1 MFIRDYSEYDIPN
14 EDVNTSLGKVQNFFI
29 SAAKRSLKIRIRK
42 NQTIVIKNVAK
53 HELRKILKWYY
64 DEDRIFPI

>member
-14 EDVNTSLGKVQNFFI
+14 EDVNTSLGKVQNIFI

>member
-1 MFIRDYSEYDIPN
+1 MFIRDYSEDDIPN
-14 EDVNTSLGKVQNFFI
+14 EDVNTSLGKVQNIFI
-29 SAAKRSLKIRIRK
+29 SAAKRSFKIRKRK

-64 DEDRIFPI
+64 DENRSFPI